1 MSTWQEE
8 FQRKTVTAQQAAQL
22 IHSGDR
28 IMTGNRECR
37 SILHKL
43 LERTDLRDVYYYA
56 PIINYMPDA
65 ETVGRGVRPATS
77 FLNDS
82 SYQLFGEGRLD
93 FVPGEY
99 WLYDKVATVGLG
111 CKIAMI
117 EVSKPDEHGYVSLGT
132 CTDFIRDACR
142 RADLVIAEANGTFP
156 FVYGSNVIHISEIDY
171 IVDGDADNYLME
183 FSGVDTG
190 EELADTYRTIGG
202 YLGELIPDEATIEVG
217 LGRLNASALL
227 YMEPKRDLGVHTEV
241 YGDILM
247 MLTEKGIITNQ
258 KKSESIGKSVFT
270 QVVGSKELY
279 AWLQNNQ
286 GISMDNC
293 QEVLN
298 PGAIYRQHR
307 MTAINNAVEIDLLGQ
322 ANAEFL
328 KGKQY
333 SGMGGICNFASA
345 ASASLEGKSIVVLE
359 SITKNGKFSKITP
372 SFKPGTPV
380 SLPRTVIEYVVT
392 EQGIARLVGKTPSQ
406 RAKALIQVAHP
417 KFRDELTFQAKEMGL
432 I

>member
-1 MSTWQEE
+1 MLLWQEE

-37 SILHKL
+37 AILHKL

-56 PIINYMPDA
+56 PIINYMPDT
-65 ETVGRGVRPATS
+65 EMVGKGFRPATS

-82 SYQLFGEGRLD
+82 SYKLFGEGRLD

-132 CTDFIRDACR
+132 CTDFIREACR

-171 IVDGDADNYLME
+171 IVDGDAENYLME

-202 YLGELIPDEATIEVG
+202 YLGELIPDEAKI
-217 LGRLNASALL
+217 GRASCR
-227 YMEPKRDLGVHTEV
+227 ERV
-241 YGDILM
+241 
-247 MLTEKGIITNQ
+247 
-258 KKSESIGKSVFT
+258 
-270 QVVGSKELY
+270 
-279 AWLQNNQ
+279 
-286 GISMDNC
+286 
-293 QEVLN
+293 
-298 PGAIYRQHR
+298 
-307 MTAINNAVEIDLLGQ
+307 
-322 ANAEFL
+322 
-328 KGKQY
+328 
-333 SGMGGICNFASA
+333 
-345 ASASLEGKSIVVLE
+345 
-359 SITKNGKFSKITP
+359 
-372 SFKPGTPV
+372 
-380 SLPRTVIEYVVT
+380 
-392 EQGIARLVGKTPSQ
+392 
-406 RAKALIQVAHP
+406 
-417 KFRDELTFQAKEMGL
+417 
-432 I
+432 